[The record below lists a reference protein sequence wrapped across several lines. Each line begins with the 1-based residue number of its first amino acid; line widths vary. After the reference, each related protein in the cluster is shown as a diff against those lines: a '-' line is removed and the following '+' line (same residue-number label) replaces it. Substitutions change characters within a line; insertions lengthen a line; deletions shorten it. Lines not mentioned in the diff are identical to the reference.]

1 MLTMESL
8 IQMDSDKF
16 YAAHLPGGLISERFN
31 LNPSKP
37 FFSVISSVRNDFI
50 LYYTEHCF

>member
-8 IQMDSDKF
+8 IQIDHDKF
-16 YAAHLPGGLISERFN
+16 YAAHLSGELISERFN

-37 FFSVISSVRNDFI
+37 FFLVISSVRKFFM
-50 LYYTEHCF
+50 LYYTEHWF